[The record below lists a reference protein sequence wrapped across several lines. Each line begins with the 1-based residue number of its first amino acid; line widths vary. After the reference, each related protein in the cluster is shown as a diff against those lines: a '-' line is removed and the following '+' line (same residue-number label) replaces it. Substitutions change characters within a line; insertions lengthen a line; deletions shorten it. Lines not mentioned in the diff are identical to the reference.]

1 MPRSA
6 RKSAPTTARSPKA
19 GRPPR
24 EVTPSP
30 QVKRRRRSVQAAVKK
45 DTTLLQTDR
54 GPRARWP
61 ASRPAFKKR

>member
-1 MPRSA
+1 MARA
-6 RKSAPTTARSPKA
+6 TRKGDQKKRRRKSAH
-19 GRPPR
+19 
-24 EVTPSP
+24 
-30 QVKRRRRSVQAAVKK
+30 AAVKK